1 MEENKYQW
9 HNVTKELPA
18 ESGDYLVACGAFF
31 DTGEKFYTYTTTS
44 YSAQYQ
50 KWNHYDSQGEDF
62 EYTFDDVDYWMEI
75 PALPVA
81 EEQAQTDEL

>member
-1 MEENKYQW
+1 METEGIFRWN
-9 HNVTKELPA
+9 NVAKELPA

-31 DTGEKFYTYTTTS
+31 DTGEKFYTYMVTS

-62 EYTFDDVDYWMEI
+62 SDTFDDVDYWMEI

-81 EEQAQTDEL
+81 KEQEQME